1 MCSPI
6 MNIKDRDFSTLISI
20 FYIIR
25 GIKMIVNKNSQPEE
39 IDELEIIESIEKI
52 NQIEFK
58 MNTIERKIDEFDKTV
73 NGFTTSTNDAV
84 NIFKQSDTLTNH
96 EVSKIRNITD
106 VLEESVQKLESDYC
120 NLKYLTLFAG
130 ILGVVF
136 MIISFILIF
145 YIMTHR

>member
-1 MCSPI
+1 
-6 MNIKDRDFSTLISI
+6 
-20 FYIIR
+20 
-25 GIKMIVNKNSQPEE
+25 MIVNKNSQPEE

-58 MNTIERKIDEFDKTV
+58 MNTIERKIDEFNKTV
-73 NGFTTSTNDAV
+73 DGFTTSTNDAV

-96 EVSKIRNITD
+96 EVSKIRNVTD

-120 NLKYLTLFAG
+120 NLKYITLFAG

-145 YIMTHR
+145 YIMTHS

>member
-1 MCSPI
+1 
-6 MNIKDRDFSTLISI
+6 
-20 FYIIR
+20 
-25 GIKMIVNKNSQPEE
+25 MITNKNSQPEE
-39 IDELEIIESIEKI
+39 IDELEIIECIEKI
-52 NQIEFK
+52 NQIDFK
-58 MNTIERKIDEFDKTV
+58 LYSIERKIDEFDKTV

-130 ILGVVF
+130 ILGVIF
-136 MIISFILIF
+136 MIISLILVF
-145 YIMTHR
+145 YIMTHS

>member
-1 MCSPI
+1 
-6 MNIKDRDFSTLISI
+6 
-20 FYIIR
+20 
-25 GIKMIVNKNSQPEE
+25 MIVNKNSQPEE

-96 EVSKIRNITD
+96 EVSKIRNVTD
-106 VLEESVQKLESDYC
+106 VLEESVQKLESDYY

-145 YIMTHR
+145 YIMTHS

>member
-1 MCSPI
+1 
-6 MNIKDRDFSTLISI
+6 
-20 FYIIR
+20 
-25 GIKMIVNKNSQPEE
+25 MIVNKNSQPEE
-39 IDELEIIESIEKI
+39 IDELEIIESIEKV

-58 MNTIERKIDEFDKTV
+58 MNTIERKIDEFNKTV
-73 NGFTTSTNDAV
+73 DGFTTSTNDAV

-96 EVSKIRNITD
+96 EVSKIRNVTD

-145 YIMTHR
+145 YIMTHS

>member
-1 MCSPI
+1 
-6 MNIKDRDFSTLISI
+6 
-20 FYIIR
+20 
-25 GIKMIVNKNSQPEE
+25 MIVNKNSQPEE
-39 IDELEIIESIEKI
+39 IDELEIIESIEKV

-58 MNTIERKIDEFDKTV
+58 MDTIERKIDEFNKTV
-73 NGFTTSTNDAV
+73 DGFTTSTNDAV

-96 EVSKIRNITD
+96 EVSKIRNVTD

-145 YIMTHR
+145 YIMTHS

>member
-1 MCSPI
+1 
-6 MNIKDRDFSTLISI
+6 
-20 FYIIR
+20 
-25 GIKMIVNKNSQPEE
+25 MITNKSSQPEE
-39 IDELEIIESIEKI
+39 IDELEIIECIEKT
-52 NQIEFK
+52 NQIDFK
-58 MNTIERKIDEFDKTV
+58 LSSIERKIDEFDKTV

-96 EVSKIRNITD
+96 EVSKIRNVTD
-106 VLEESVQKLESDYC
+106 DLEESVQKLESDYC

-145 YIMTHR
+145 YIMTHI

>member
-1 MCSPI
+1 
-6 MNIKDRDFSTLISI
+6 
-20 FYIIR
+20 
-25 GIKMIVNKNSQPEE
+25 MIVNKNSQPEE

-52 NQIEFK
+52 NQIEFT
-58 MNTIERKIDEFDKTV
+58 MNTIERKIDEFNKTV
-73 NGFTTSTNDAV
+73 DGFTTSTNDAV
-84 NIFKQSDTLTNH
+84 NIFKQSDTFTNH
-96 EVSKIRNITD
+96 EVSKIRNVTD

-145 YIMTHR
+145 YIMTHS

>member
-1 MCSPI
+1 
-6 MNIKDRDFSTLISI
+6 
-20 FYIIR
+20 
-25 GIKMIVNKNSQPEE
+25 MITNKSSQPEE
-39 IDELEIIESIEKI
+39 IDELEIIECIEKT
-52 NQIEFK
+52 NQIDFK
-58 MNTIERKIDEFDKTV
+58 LNSIERKIDEFDKTV

-96 EVSKIRNITD
+96 EVSKIRNVTD
-106 VLEESVQKLESDYC
+106 DLEESVQKLESDYC
-120 NLKYLTLFAG
+120 NLKYLTLFSG